1 MQYSKELASLIEFF
15 QKFPGV
21 GPKSAQRMAFHLL
34 KMSGDEVQKF
44 ANVMVEA
51 KENIKYCDICF
62 NMSSS
67 NPCEICSATNR
78 TKDTICVVA
87 QTKDLIAIEKTNE
100 YKGQYHVLQGLL
112 SPIDGVGVD
121 DIRIKEL
128 LKRAANDEVKEII
141 LALGPSIEG
150 DATSLYIHK
159 LLKPFGVK
167 VSRIAF
173 GLPVGSDLEYAD
185 EITLARA
192 LEGRSEL

>member
-87 QTKDLIAIEKTNE
+87 QTKDLIAIEKTTVHICNITSIKRW
-100 YKGQYHVLQGLL
+100 YKCYRLTA
-112 SPIDGVGVD
+112 
-121 DIRIKEL
+121 
-128 LKRAANDEVKEII
+128 LKC
-141 LALGPSIEG
+141 
-150 DATSLYIHK
+150 TIH
-159 LLKPFGVK
+159 
-167 VSRIAF
+167 ICN
-173 GLPVGSDLEYAD
+173 
-185 EITLARA
+185 I
-192 LEGRSEL
+192 